1 VVALVVVVVAL
12 VVSLVVVVVA
22 SLAVVLVM
30 VVVAFVVALVVVVV
44 ALVVALVVVVVAL
57 VVSLVVVV
65 VASLAVV
72 LVLLFVPSDVPL
84 QAVRLT
90 QTAAAS
96 TMDKNLTCLF
106 MLFSF
111 QKNDCFAKEC
121 KLSEYI
127 NLRRCSRLKRARSLC
142 LPM

>member
-1 VVALVVVVVAL
+1 MVVVAL
-12 VVSLVVVVVA
+12 VVALVV
-22 SLAVVLVM
+22 

-72 LVLLFVPSDVPL
+72 LVLLFVFSDSL

-111 QKNDCFAKEC
+111 QKNDCSAKEC